1 MKLIEQLTIIAVALL
16 SLTAIGGCV
25 TLIIW
30 IVEILSNHRRR
41 SHDESRRSGI
51 EGLSTSIFFREKI
64 RKTSARR
71 DGRHPSSHQNDI
83 HERL

>member
-30 IVEILSNHRRR
+30 IVELLSNHRRR
-41 SHDESRRSGI
+41 SNDES
-51 EGLSTSIFFREKI
+51 
-64 RKTSARR
+64 
-71 DGRHPSSHQNDI
+71 
-83 HERL
+83 

>member
-30 IVEILSNHRRR
+30 IVELLSNHRRR
-41 SHDESRRSGI
+41 SHDNETTDSRR
-51 EGLSTSIFFREKI
+51 
-64 RKTSARR
+64 
-71 DGRHPSSHQNDI
+71 D
-83 HERL
+83 